1 MSRIT
6 EQFVRLRKQGRIAL
20 VPFFTAGYPTPK
32 IFMELVKEAAKRGAS
47 VIEIGI
53 PFSDPLADGPT
64 IQYSS
69 QQVLNRHITLA
80 KVLKMLRV
88 LNSSDIGRRTGKSAL
103 SQDRTGFPTRSSVGV
118 PLVIMSYY
126 NPIWRFGPERFCQQA
141 KRAGV
146 SGLIIPDLPPDEGNA
161 LEKKARQY
169 GLDLIYL
176 LAPNATKQRIRLVTR
191 HSQGFV
197 YLVSV
202 TGVTGA
208 REKLPPELLTFI
220 KRVRQT
226 TRKPLCVGFG
236 VSKPQ
241 QIKTLRKS
249 VDGVII
255 GSAIIDLI
263 RREKSESRVV
273 AKVGNFIEQ
282 LYKGTMRL
290 L

>member
-53 PFSDPLADGPT
+53 PFSDPLADGPA

-69 QQVLNRHITLA
+69 QQALEKRMDLTKI
-80 KVLKMLRV
+80 LKMIRV
-88 LNSSDIGRRTGKSAL
+88 LSGQVA
-103 SQDRTGFPTRSSVGV
+103 V

-220 KRVRQT
+220 RRVRRT